1 MGQRAVGAVVAV
13 PNLCVVRTEAATYAE
28 EKARIF
34 FKKKEKEHAT
44 RLLPK
49 NARGG
54 R

>member
-13 PNLCVVRTEAATYAE
+13 PNLCVVRTEAAAYAE

-34 FKKKEKEHAT
+34 LKKEKKNT
-44 RLLPK
+44 QLGFPPK